1 MNGSRLT
8 SPAGDPAGM
17 KRGPLPGEIAA
28 IASVAAGSLPGAH
41 VRRPHSEGEGG
52 GSKGIE
58 SGLRIAEGGNA
69 SEQKCL
75 RTHD

>member
-1 MNGSRLT
+1 MNARRLT

-17 KRGPLPGEIAA
+17 KRGPLPGEISA
-28 IASVAAGSLPGAH
+28 IASVAAGGLPRAH
-41 VRRPHSEGEGG
+41 VRRPHSEGKGG

-58 SGLRIAEGGNA
+58 SGLRIAESGNA
-69 SEQKCL
+69 CEKKCL